1 VFSGFTVGIMYFFYF
16 VGDAGP
22 GEPATA
28 ADVTFTLDK
37 DTIMG
42 LFSGQVKPTTAF
54 MKGKIKIKG
63 DMMKAMKLESLLVKA
78 KL

>member
-1 VFSGFTVGIMYFFYF
+1 V
-16 VGDAGP
+16 
-22 GEPATA
+22 TA

-63 DMMKAMKLESLLVKA
+63 DMMKAMKLESLLMKA